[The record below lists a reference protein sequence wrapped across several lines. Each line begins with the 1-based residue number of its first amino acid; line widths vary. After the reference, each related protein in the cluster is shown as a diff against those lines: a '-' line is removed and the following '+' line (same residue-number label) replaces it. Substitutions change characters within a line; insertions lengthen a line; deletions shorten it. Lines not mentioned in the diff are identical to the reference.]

1 MNDEEL
7 HGLLAAGDR
16 PLDPPPDVSARVRAA
31 IAAEL
36 HHPTPSPDQIV
47 DIPVDACAEGDDQ
60 SGDGG
65 RRAPRWLVAA
75 ATVLVVAG
83 VIGIAL
89 RPSSDWG
96 SREPEP
102 VSDAAVEERPAY
114 LRACLDLR
122 TASRP
127 DGQQWRDVL
136 AELDPESD
144 EGRSYLDEVATAL
157 TALAGTSTAAPLA
170 TPLASASAIAR
181 EGNPDPTA
189 LADALDALADELS
202 ALTGARCL

>member
-7 HGLLAAGDR
+7 HALLAAGDR
-16 PLDPPPDVSARVRAA
+16 PVDPPADVSARVRAA
-31 IAAEL
+31 IATEL
-36 HHPTPSPDQIV
+36 DHPTPSPGRIV
-47 DIPVDACAEGDDQ
+47 EIPVDSSAEGDGQ
-60 SGDGG
+60 SRNRG

-83 VIGIAL
+83 VTGIAL

-96 SREPEP
+96 SSEPEP
-102 VSDAAVEERPAY
+102 VSGAAIEERPAY

-122 TASRP
+122 TATRP
-127 DGQQWRDVL
+127 DGRQWGDVL

-144 EGRSYLDEVATAL
+144 EGRSYLDGVATAL

-181 EGNPDPTA
+181 DGNPDPTA

-202 ALTGARCL
+202 ALAGVRCL